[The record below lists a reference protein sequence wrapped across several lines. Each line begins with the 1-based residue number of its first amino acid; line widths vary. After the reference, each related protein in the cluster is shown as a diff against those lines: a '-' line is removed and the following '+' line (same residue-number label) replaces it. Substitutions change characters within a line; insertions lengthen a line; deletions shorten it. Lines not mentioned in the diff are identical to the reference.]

1 MRKPG
6 TSDCKICGGNGFV
19 IVRDK
24 AVDCECIKQR
34 RRDAAYDTIGIP
46 RHLRSINIGD
56 FEPKQDA
63 TGVDHKQ
70 PEERQKHVAS
80 VLVSQYCDQVG
91 ECLRTGNPFE
101 LDPTLAYERDSDKK
115 QQPLWRGHWVILSGE
130 KSTGKSLL
138 VVIIAKAAVAAGGY
152 PRILQWADVLDACYD
167 FQSNSSY
174 DALGVIFEKCSPILI
189 ENVDQAYED
198 RADFG
203 SEFGSTL
210 HPITKRRLDVLF
222 SPVYSKSLPVVFTTS
237 RKPPAIKSATE
248 SLGPLLG
255 SILQASAVIELPSRE
270 HAFNMT
276 VLNAAGGAK

>member
-6 TSDCKICGGNGFV
+6 TSDCEICGGNGFV
-19 IVRDK
+19 VVGDK

-34 RRDAAYDTIGIP
+34 RMAAAYDAIGIP
-46 RHLRSINIGD
+46 RHLRSID
-56 FEPKQDA
+56 MDSFKPKQDA

-70 PEERQKHVAS
+70 SEERQKHVAS

-91 ECLRTGNPFE
+91 ECLRTGKPFE
-101 LDPTLAYERDSDKK
+101 LDPTLAYERDADEK
-115 QQPLWRGHWVILSGE
+115 QQPPWRGHWVILSGE

-152 PRILQWADVLDACYD
+152 PRILQWADVLEACYD

-174 DALGVIFEKCSPILI
+174 DALGIIFEKCSPILI
-189 ENVDQAYED
+189 ENVDQAYENRSD
-198 RADFG
+198 
-203 SEFGSTL
+203 FGSTL
-210 HPITKRRLDVLF
+210 NPITKRRLDVLF

-237 RKPPAIKSATE
+237 RKPPAITSATE

-270 HAFNMT
+270 HAFKMT